1 VAFRHKVYRSVDE
14 VQVDLDEWLRHYN
27 NERTHSG
34 KYCYGKTPMRTF
46 MDSIP
51 LARERLLGCDE
62 SGGQGA

>member
-1 VAFRHKVYRSVDE
+1 MAFRCKVYRSVDE
-14 VQVDLDEWLRHYN
+14 VQVDLDEWLCHYN

-51 LARERLLGCDE
+51 LVRERLLGRDE
-62 SGGQGA
+62 SGGQDA